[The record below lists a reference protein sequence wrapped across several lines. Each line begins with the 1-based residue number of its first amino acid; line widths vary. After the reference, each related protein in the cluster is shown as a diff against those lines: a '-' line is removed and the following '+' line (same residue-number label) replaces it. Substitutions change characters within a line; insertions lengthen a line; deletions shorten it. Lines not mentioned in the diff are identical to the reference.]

1 VTLHGRVARVASCA
15 LLLATARLWGAD
27 DPADHLALALPSC
40 DAVVRPPILFR
51 LSVQSDIPPSLF
63 AEGGWELS
71 LALERDDEVLAADR
85 IALAHLGALC
95 DGVSA
100 ALAPIQTT
108 RPLLDAPALLRVDLS
123 SGDHRH
129 LAHLVRAL
137 PTIGSLAGMLSRE
150 GAALAARA
158 ERDPLPWLWADQGA
172 EIAGA
177 GDSAERC
184 RSLMQL
190 LALLARADHG
200 DIQRDKV
207 LSAWRDPTDLSV
219 QPERRYAR
227 ALGAPEAWVLGAPA
241 PAGACRKSDWPTLP
255 SAWLSAADAADVAVV
270 QPYPAGDAGWS
281 GIALW
286 RAERRLL
293 ATAHGR
299 VALVGV
305 GAGAGAALRLAVA
318 HPELVAAVR
327 LVDPV
332 LDACTL
338 ADRDLAAAIA
348 PLNVT
353 QSGGAPTGLAAATTA
368 SPPPS
373 DPDFWRGPAA
383 TQSAQPAL
391 PRALDPP
398 ASPLC
403 AYARGP
409 FVVVVGAGEHHAA
422 QEDNG
427 LLASQF
433 VESWAAHAQGVPP
446 RQRDDGFDPERW
458 RGYTWVMVGNTRSN
472 RAVAALGAQRLAA
485 CWDDRIVTILGA
497 SYLRCERR
505 LVAFSLRRPDGG
517 LAIILDG
524 ALPPARGSSLP
535 LLGLCDPFIGPATPL
550 APAPST
556 P

>member
-1 VTLHGRVARVASCA
+1 MRRGGRGAR
-15 LLLATARLWGAD
+15 
-27 DPADHLALALPSC
+27 PA
-40 DAVVRPPILFR
+40 
-51 LSVQSDIPPSLF
+51 
-63 AEGGWELS
+63 
-71 LALERDDEVLAADR
+71 
-85 IALAHLGALC
+85 
-95 DGVSA
+95 
-100 ALAPIQTT
+100 QTT
-108 RPLLDAPALLRVDLS
+108 RPLLDAPALLRVDLT

-137 PTIGSLAGMLSRE
+137 PTVGSLAGMLSRE

-158 ERDPLPWLWADQGA
+158 EPDPLPWLWVDQGA

-190 LALLARADHG
+190 LALLARADQG
-200 DIQRDKV
+200 DIQRDPV

-227 ALGAPEAWVLGAPA
+227 AVGAPEAWVLGAPEH
-241 PAGACRKSDWPTLP
+241 AGSCRKSDWPTLP
-255 SAWLSAADAADVAVV
+255 SAWLSAAAAADVTVV
-270 QPYPAGDAGWS
+270 QPYPAGDAAWS

-286 RAERRLL
+286 RAARRLL

-332 LDACTL
+332 LDASTL

-348 PLNVT
+348 PLDVT

-373 DPDFWRGPAA
+373 EPDFWRGPAA

-391 PRALDPP
+391 ARALDAPG
-398 ASPLC
+398 SPLC
-403 AYARGP
+403 AFARGP
-409 FVVVVGAGEHHAA
+409 FVVVVGTGEHRAA
-422 QEDNG
+422 QQDNE
-427 LLASQF
+427 LLANQF
-433 VESWAAHAQGVPP
+433 IEAWAAHAQGVPP
-446 RQRDDGFDPERW
+446 RLRDDEFDPRRW
-458 RGYTWVMVGNTRSN
+458 RDRTWVLVGNTRSN

-485 CWDDRIVTILGA
+485 RWDDRSVTIHGA

-524 ALPPARGSSLP
+524 ALPPARASSLP
-535 LLGLCDPFIGPATPL
+535 LLGLSDPFIGPATPL
-550 APAPST
+550 APAPSA